1 MYQVERIASVH
12 LHGERNRH
20 GENLRSAREV
30 RSDHGAVIAFTFLIE
45 AEPAKYTVGRIR
57 VSGAHGDKT
66 LYFDETGLFGC
77 EKRAIV
83 ALRMELSQDCIL

>member
-30 RSDHGAVIAFTFLIE
+30 RSGDGAGRAFTILIE
-45 AEPAKYTVGRIR
+45 AEPAKYRGGGRRVG
-57 VSGAHGDKT
+57 GAQGDKT